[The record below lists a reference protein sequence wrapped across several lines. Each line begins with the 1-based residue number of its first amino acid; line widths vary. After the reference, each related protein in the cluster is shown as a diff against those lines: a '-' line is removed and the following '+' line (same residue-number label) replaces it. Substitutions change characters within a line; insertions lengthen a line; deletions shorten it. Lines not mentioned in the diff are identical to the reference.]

1 MGIFRI
7 FPGKYFI
14 TAYYFWTETR
24 NEALLPGKTTI
35 LYRKWGMACLRF
47 LHVAAFPVVL
57 IGVFSC
63 LSLELFN
70 RYRAYM
76 YNTLLQQYKKRKQ
89 ICSTKSE

>member
-35 LYRKWGMACLRF
+35 LYRKCHAVGDGVPSFLACGSISGGTYR
-47 LHVAAFPVVL
+47 
-57 IGVFSC
+57 
-63 LSLELFN
+63 SL
-70 RYRAYM
+70 
-76 YNTLLQQYKKRKQ
+76 
-89 ICSTKSE
+89 